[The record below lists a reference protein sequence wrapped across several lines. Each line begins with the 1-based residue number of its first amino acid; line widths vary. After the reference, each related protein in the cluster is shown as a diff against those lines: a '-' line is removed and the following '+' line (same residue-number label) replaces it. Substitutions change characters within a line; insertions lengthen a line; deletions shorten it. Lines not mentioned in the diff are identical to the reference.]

1 MEVFRIAEPAEVLL
15 IRDQYESAFHSLDR
29 GLSAEEAGLKS
40 DALLFYRK
48 ALQHLTHGLE
58 VPTTGERFQ
67 GPSWDTARHLQQKM
81 RDSLQ
86 TVTTHMYELESS
98 QEVTGDQRTRLLID
112 LPQNFYPDLESNSQ
126 PLNSTLLH
134 LYPTVPAT
142 NQSTTPV
149 PPPRPPPPC
158 VPKAPAAAEPATA
171 EPATTMANP
180 ADQPP
185 AYTPLPTQHSLYFDP
200 TSKLV
205 AVATNERQLIHIP
218 AGVQMF
224 FVAPSGQVSSLFSPG
239 FLRVITMDSKDK
251 DSESPTAFLHVCE
264 WLYPLAP
271 DTPVLL
277 ANSGIY
283 MFPDTLATV
292 PGSFV
297 GIVLS
302 SELPAAEREMF
313 QDVLAQLVEFRI
325 QGPDGV
331 GSEVI
336 NLSQKVPLLPPRP
349 GTTEEKEKP
358 PLPGWSEKMAERI
371 LHGAA
376 WLGEGFIKGADAT
389 SRAIHKSGFKI
400 RDRLTPEETPS
411 EVSPKVSKGLEA
423 AKSATGGAVQF
434 SKFLVNGVS
443 AVAGHVAEK
452 VAPHVKKHGSKLVP
466 ESLKKSKDGR
476 ASNFDGAK
484 HVAASSVQGFSTLWS
499 SLEAGA
505 KLVGKSVTAETVTT
519 VKYKYGEDAG
529 EATDTALK
537 SVVNV
542 GVTAYNI
549 DNLGIKAIMKTTGK
563 EAAKAMIKSKDGKET
578 KETKTLSP
586 QTNIVAKEPKAM
598 RVETENIKAT
608 HTQTIN
614 PKAKG
619 PGAKDTKDMQK
630 KPEEKK
636 N

>member
-1 MEVFRIAEPAEVLL
+1 M
-15 IRDQYESAFHSLDR
+15 H
-29 GLSAEEAGLKS
+29 K
-40 DALLFYRK
+40 
-48 ALQHLTHGLE
+48 LE
-58 VPTTGERFQ
+58 T
-67 GPSWDTARHLQQKM
+67 
-81 RDSLQ
+81 
-86 TVTTHMYELESS
+86 S
-98 QEVTGDQRTRLLID
+98 QEVTREERTRLVMD
-112 LPQNFYPDLESNSQ
+112 LPQNFYPNLETSSQ
-126 PLNSTLLH
+126 PVNSTLLH
-134 LYPTVPAT
+134 LYPTVPAIA
-142 NQSTTPV
+142 QSTTPTPAPA
-149 PPPRPPPPC
+149 PPPRPPPPS
-158 VPKAPAAAEPATA
+158 VPKPPTSAEPGTTVPGAAASTIT
-171 EPATTMANP
+171 TTMANP

-185 AYTPLPTQHSLYFDP
+185 AYTHLPTHHSLYFDP

-205 AVATNERQLIHIP
+205 AVATNERELIHIP

-224 FVAPSGQVSSLFSPG
+224 FVAPSGQVSSLSSPG
-239 FLRVITMDSKDK
+239 FLRVITMDKDK
-251 DSESPTAFLHVCE
+251 EQDRPTMFLHVCE

-283 MFPDTLATV
+283 MFPDTLAAV

-297 GIVLS
+297 GVVLS
-302 SELPAAEREMF
+302 SELPAADREMF

-325 QGPDGV
+325 QSPDGV

-358 PLPGWSEKMAERI
+358 PLPGWSEKMAEHI

-400 RDRLTPEETPS
+400 RDRMTPEETPS
-411 EVSPKVSKGLEA
+411 EVSPKVTKGLEA
-423 AKSATGGAVQF
+423 TKSVTEGAVKF

-443 AVAGHVAEK
+443 SVAGHVAEK
-452 VAPHVKKHGSKLVP
+452 VAPHVKKHGAKLVP
-466 ESLKKSKDGR
+466 ESLKKNKDGR
-476 ASNFDGAK
+476 ASNMDGAK
-484 HVAASSVQGFSTLWS
+484 HVAVSSVQGFSTLWS

-549 DNLGIKAIMKTTGK
+549 DNLGIKAILKTTGK
-563 EAAKAMIKSKDGKET
+563 ETAKAMVKSKNGKV
-578 KETKTLSP
+578 ETKTVNP
-586 QTNIVAKEPKAM
+586 QTNAEAM
-598 RVETENIKAT
+598 ETEAVQAETKMPQAQNT
-608 HTQTIN
+608 E
-614 PKAKG
+614 
-619 PGAKDTKDMQK
+619 AKDTKEKDTQK
-630 KPEEKK
+630 KPEEEKY
-636 N
+636 

>member
-1 MEVFRIAEPAEVLL
+1 MEVFGIVESAEVLL
-15 IRDQYESAFHSLDR
+15 IRDQYESAFHFLDQ
-29 GLSAEEAGLKS
+29 GLTAEELGLKS

-48 ALQHLTHGLE
+48 ALNHLTQGLQI
-58 VPTTGERFQ
+58 PTTGERFE
-67 GPSWDTARHLQQKM
+67 GPSWVTARQLQQKM
-81 RDSLQ
+81 REALQ
-86 TVTTHMYELESS
+86 TLTTHMYELETS
-98 QEVTGDQRTRLLID
+98 QEVTGDQRTRLSMS
-112 LPQNFYPDLESNSQ
+112 LPQNIYPDLVANSQ
-126 PLNSTLLH
+126 PANSSLLH
-134 LYPTVPAT
+134 LYPSVPAT
-142 NQSTTPV
+142 NQGTTPV
-149 PPPRPPPPC
+149 PPPRPPAPC
-158 VPKAPAAAEPATA
+158 VPRPPATA
-171 EPATTMANP
+171 ETATTMANP

-185 AYTPLPTQHSLYFDP
+185 AYTPRPTQLSLYFDP
-200 TSKLV
+200 TKKLV

-224 FVAPSGQVSSLFSPG
+224 FVAPNGQVSSLFSPG

-251 DSESPTAFLHVCE
+251 DSERPSAFLHVCD
-264 WLYPLAP
+264 WLYPLTP

-302 SELPAAEREMF
+302 SELPAADQEMF

-349 GTTEEKEKP
+349 GAAEDKEKP
-358 PLPGWSEKMAERI
+358 PLPGWSEKMSQRI
-371 LHGAA
+371 LHGAS
-376 WLGEGFIKGADAT
+376 WLSEEFIKGADAT
-389 SRAIHKSGFKI
+389 SRAIHRSGFKI
-400 RDRLTPEETPS
+400 RDRLTPEETPT
-411 EVSPKVSKGLEA
+411 EVSPKVTKGLET

-443 AVAGHVAEK
+443 SVAGHVAEK
-452 VAPHVKKHGSKLVP
+452 VAPHVKKHGSKLIP

-476 ASNFDGAK
+476 PSNFDGAK
-484 HVAASSVQGFSTLWS
+484 HVASSSFQGFSTLWS

-519 VKYKYGEDAG
+519 VKYKYGNDAG

-537 SVVNV
+537 SVINV

-563 EAAKAMIKSKDGKET
+563 EAAKAMVKSKNGKEEEQT
-578 KETKTLSP
+578 KAQTP
-586 QTNIVAKEPKAM
+586 QTDT
-598 RVETENIKAT
+598 ET
-608 HTQTIN
+608 
-614 PKAKG
+614 
-619 PGAKDTKDMQK
+619 KDTKDTEAKDTQK
-630 KPEEKK
+630 TPEEEEKK
-636 N
+636 